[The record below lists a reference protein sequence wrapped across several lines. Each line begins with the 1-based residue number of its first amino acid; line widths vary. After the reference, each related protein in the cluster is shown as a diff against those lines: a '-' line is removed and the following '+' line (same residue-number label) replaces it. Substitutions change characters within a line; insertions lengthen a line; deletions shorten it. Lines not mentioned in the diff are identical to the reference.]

1 MADNA
6 QMERMLQAL
15 SERLDTPAA
24 DIRSALEGGSLQKL
38 VSKMDKKQSDQIE
51 AILNDEEKAKKL
63 LSTPQ
68 AQAIMKKLMG

>member
-6 QMERMLQAL
+6 QIERMLQAL
-15 SERLDTPAA
+15 SQRLDTPAS
-24 DIRSALEGGSLQKL
+24 DIRSALEGGSLEKL
-38 VSKMDKKQSDQIE
+38 VSKMDKKQSDKIE
-51 AILNDEEKAKKL
+51 AILSDEEKAKKL